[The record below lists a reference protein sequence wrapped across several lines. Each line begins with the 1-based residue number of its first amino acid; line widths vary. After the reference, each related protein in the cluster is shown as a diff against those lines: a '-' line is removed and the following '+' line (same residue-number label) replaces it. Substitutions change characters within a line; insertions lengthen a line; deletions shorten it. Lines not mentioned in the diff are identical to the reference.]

1 MSRLLPFGLAAAL
14 VFAQSVPAISAP
26 AEAPARE
33 GGTLYSVQKDGTKA
47 PFVLK
52 HTAVNARIAG
62 NLARVSV
69 KQVFTNPFKQ
79 PLEAVYA
86 FPLPDQA
93 AVDDMTIKVGK
104 RVIKGQIQER
114 QQARKIYDQAKAQ
127 GQTAALL
134 DQERE
139 NLFTQRVANIQ
150 PGETIEVTIGYSDA
164 LQFEN
169 GTYEFAFPMVV
180 GPRYLPKGGVVPDA
194 DKVVP
199 PHLPVGTRS
208 GRDISLA
215 LEIEAGVPV
224 EDVNCTSHRF
234 TVGGTPA
241 RRTVTLA
248 ADDAIPN
255 RDFILHY
262 RVAGAHTQPT
272 VLTERD
278 GRGGHFA
285 AMLIPALKYHSDEV
299 VPKDVVFLMDTSG
312 SQNGK
317 PIEQS
322 QALMRRMLNGLNGDD
337 TFTIIDFANSATRL
351 SDQPLLNTD
360 ANREKALAYVAK
372 LDARGGTE
380 LMNGIKTALAFPPAS
395 NGRLR
400 SIVLLTDGLIGD
412 DDRVIQELK
421 QHLQRGNR
429 LFSFGVGA
437 SSNRFL
443 LERMAQVGR
452 GTCTVLDYDAPMN
465 AVAERFYKQVNDPVL
480 TDIEVRWEGRGQAP
494 LIFPQPARDLFA
506 GQPLVLYGRKPDA
519 RPGRLVITGK
529 AAGGKPYRAT
539 LDVKFPAAGNPAIAQ
554 LWGRQRLSQIML
566 DMAGKETP
574 AGKRLATQTALG
586 YKLMSRYTSF
596 VAVSSD
602 RRTTAPGATVVVPQ
616 EPVAG
621 LTARAYGDPHIV
633 TPHGLRF
640 DMSLLGDFV
649 GFRSRSGDFALHTR
663 IGTGLTDLEHT
674 YNVALGLKVDGT
686 VIRYDAHTRLLNV
699 AGKTVWLKPGEV
711 RHLANGA
718 AIRALDRG
726 WEVTSSK
733 GDRVRITPV
742 GDHVDF
748 KVFPA
753 ASRPD
758 RDLSGA
764 LGTIDGDAPAHE
776 DLRDRDGKVVAP
788 PTGPK
793 SEAAFLENWRVQ
805 PGEQI
810 LP

>member
-1 MSRLLPFGLAAAL
+1 MSRLLPLGVAAAL
-14 VFAQSVPAISAP
+14 IFAQSMPAIAAP
-26 AEAPARE
+26 AEAPGRE

-52 HTAVNARIAG
+52 HTAVHARVAG

-69 KQVFTNPFKQ
+69 TQVFTNPFKQ

-93 AVDDMTIKVGK
+93 AVDDMQIKIGK
-104 RVIKGQIQER
+104 RVITGLIKER
-114 QQARKIYDQAKAQ
+114 AQARKIYDQAKAQ

-139 NLFTQRVANIQ
+139 NLFTQRVANIL

-164 LQFEN
+164 LPFEN

-180 GPRYLPKGGVVPDA
+180 GPRYIPKGAVPDA

-208 GRDISLA
+208 GRDIGLT
-215 LEIEAGVPV
+215 LEVEAGVPV
-224 EDVNCTSHRF
+224 DDVTCTSHRIA
-234 TVGGTPA
+234 VSGTPA
-241 RRTVTLA
+241 KRTITLA

-262 RVAGAHTQPT
+262 RVAGDHTQPT

-285 AMLIPALKYHSDEV
+285 AMLIPALKYHADEV

-312 SQNGK
+312 SQHGK

-322 QALMRRMLNGLNGDD
+322 QALMRRMLNGLNGFD
-337 TFTIIDFANSATRL
+337 TFTIIDFSSATTRL
-351 SDQPLLNTD
+351 SEQPLANTD
-360 ANREKALAYVAK
+360 ANREKALAYVAR
-372 LDARGGTE
+372 LDANGGTE
-380 LMNGIKTALAFPPAS
+380 LFNGIKTALAFPPAA

-412 DDRVIQELK
+412 DERVIKELK

-429 LFSFGVGA
+429 LFSFGVGG
-437 SSNRFL
+437 STNRFL

-452 GTCTVLDYDAPMN
+452 GTCTVLDYNAPLN
-465 AVAERFYKQVNDPVL
+465 QVAERFYKQVNDPVL
-480 TDIEVRWEGRGQAP
+480 TDIEVQWQGAGPAP
-494 LIFPQPARDLFA
+494 LLFPHPARDLFA
-506 GQPLVLYGRKPDA
+506 GQPLVLYGRKADA
-519 RPGRLVITGK
+519 RPGKLVITGK
-529 AAGGKPYRAT
+529 AAGGKPYRTT
-539 LDVKFPAAGNPAIAQ
+539 LDVKFPTAGKPAIAQ
-554 LWGRQRLSQIML
+554 LWGRQRLSQILL
-566 DMAGKETP
+566 DMAGTETP
-574 AGKRLATQTALG
+574 AGKHLATQTALG
-586 YKLMSRYTSF
+586 YKLMSKYTSF
-596 VAVSSD
+596 VAVSNE
-602 RRTTAPGATVVVPQ
+602 RRAQAAGVTVAVPQ
-616 EPVAG
+616 EPVEG

-633 TPHGLRF
+633 TPHGLKF

-649 GFRSRSGDFALHTR
+649 GFKSRSGDFALHTR
-663 IGTGLTDLEHT
+663 IGAGLKDLEHT

-686 VIRYDAHTRLLNV
+686 VIRYDAHTRLLNIN
-699 AGKTVWLKPGEV
+699 GKTIWMKVGEV

-748 KVFPA
+748 RVFPA

-793 SEAAFLENWRVQ
+793 SEAEFLENWRVQ
-805 PGEQI
+805 PGERI